1 MNPQNPQSGP
11 FFTPEKKP
19 DNQEHIKH
27 GIKNTLSIVAIL
39 VSAPLAALIIT
50 VYIFQSYVVFGPSME
65 TTLFNGDRLIVLKA
79 PRTWAKIRNKTFMP
93 RRGEIIVFNRPNAVR
108 FSGDERQLIK
118 RVIALP
124 GERVVVKDGILT
136 VYNTDNPGGFQ
147 PDTNPEYSEAIK
159 TTAIETDVTVPEG
172 QVFVCGDNR
181 GNSLD
186 SRSFGP
192 INTSDIVGIATTR
205 FLPLS
210 TMKNL

>member
-1 MNPQNPQSGP
+1 
-11 FFTPEKKP
+11 
-19 DNQEHIKH
+19 
-27 GIKNTLSIVAIL
+27 
-39 VSAPLAALIIT
+39 
-50 VYIFQSYVVFGPSME
+50 ME

-136 VYNTDNPGGFQ
+136 VYNADNPGGFQ

-172 QVFVCGDNR
+172 HVFVCGDNR

-192 INTSDIVGIATTR
+192 INTSDVVGIATTR